1 MTKEISAKI
10 IEYSGEKEDEYDM
23 WFAKSMAIARS
34 KEWYEAT
41 QEGFAADTDEKKKID
56 AMGVTY
62 FTLACTKNAFRVIKN
77 RKTTLDMIEALHDRY
92 EETEEDQK
100 VYRHRPSIEPS
111 TGAAATVKLS

>member
-1 MTKEISAKI
+1 MTKEISTKI

-34 KEWYEAT
+34 KGWYEAT
-41 QEGFAADTDEKKKID
+41 EAGFTADNDEKKKID

-77 RKTTLDMIEALHDRY
+77 RKTTMEMIEALHDRHK
-92 EETEEDQK
+92 ETNF
-100 VYRHRPSIEPS
+100 PS
-111 TGAAATVKLS
+111 